1 MLENVQL
8 FSENSDQKVTTKQE
22 QTIYKSIQAYLIIL
36 EAELRKSFIFI
47 NKSDVEY
54 SERLQDLIKL
64 IEFMYKVSR
73 DMSFHEDME
82 KEANELAFKVL
93 ENMYFMSAK
102 FMNKLKEGTDQELRF
117 VELADEN
124 VLQEY
129 TAPILTSNNSA
140 NVTKAILYLVFNHA
154 VNQR

>member
-1 MLENVQL
+1 MKLTHFNKEQWSTVYGHIDIIYNIMKESEEEDLLENVQL

-102 FMNKLKEGTDQELRF
+102 FMNKLKEGTDQDLRF
-117 VELADEN
+117 VELAD
-124 VLQEY
+124 
-129 TAPILTSNNSA
+129 
-140 NVTKAILYLVFNHA
+140 
-154 VNQR
+154 

>member
-1 MLENVQL
+1 
-8 FSENSDQKVTTKQE
+8 
-22 QTIYKSIQAYLIIL
+22 LIIL

-54 SERLQDLIKL
+54 TERLQDLIKL

-73 DMSFHEDME
+73 DMSFHENME

-117 VELADEN
+117 VELAD
-124 VLQEY
+124 
-129 TAPILTSNNSA
+129 
-140 NVTKAILYLVFNHA
+140 
-154 VNQR
+154 

>member
-1 MLENVQL
+1 M
-8 FSENSDQKVTTKQE
+8 
-22 QTIYKSIQAYLIIL
+22 
-36 EAELRKSFIFI
+36 
-47 NKSDVEY
+47 
-54 SERLQDLIKL
+54 
-64 IEFMYKVSR
+64 
-73 DMSFHEDME
+73 
-82 KEANELAFKVL
+82 L

-129 TAPILTSNNSA
+129 TSPILTSDNSA

-154 VNQR
+154 VNQREKGK